1 MSYYLSEAYS
11 DLYNPRVDSNFDD
24 NLRFIDSMLDE
35 DIEEVVESLVWEI
48 CDYGNNLDESFNI
61 LSLAA
66 SDKIITEAYE
76 ELAGEY
82 LTESRSEVMARRA
95 MAKQG
100 LEREKGRLQSDL
112 RKDARRARVDGAI
125 SRVKSAIAGARGGMG
140 RAAKNLGGAIAKA
153 RTDGKARLGQLLRR
167 GVKST
172 GRLLGSAGK
181 AVQSAGQKSSAS
193 GLATRR
199 AGKVEK
205 GGQMSLVLEPST
217 KEKTGGALSKIG
229 RGMRKAGVAVGRL
242 TKSKSSS
249 MTRSDY
255 DKRKSERESV
265 AREKVGKAFA
275 PNGMKKPPLPPR
287 PETKKPVASL
297 PPAGGTKGREM
308 SPRRKEALEKIQK
321 AAVGKTEKGRR
332 FSAPGG
338 IASTKRAH
346 TDIQGQAGRFARK
359 ALKEY
364 EEILDSILD
373 SLVEEK
379 YAVDHDSA
387 LNIFLNLSEDMVYDL
402 TEEFLV
408 D

>member
-82 LTESRSEVMARRA
+82 LTESRSQVMARRA

-167 GVKST
+167 GVSKVQSGA
-172 GRLLGSAGK
+172 GRLSRAYTAAKKELTGETAR
-181 AVQSAGQKSSAS
+181 QSD
-193 GLATRR
+193 LRR
-199 AGKVEK
+199 ATKKNIRAARRAESSKDTSAFEK
-205 GGQMSLVLEPST
+205 PFVPKGP
-217 KEKTGGALSKIG
+217 
-229 RGMRKAGVAVGRL
+229 
-242 TKSKSSS
+242 
-249 MTRSDY
+249 
-255 DKRKSERESV
+255 
-265 AREKVGKAFA
+265 
-275 PNGMKKPPLPPR
+275 KPPLPPR
-287 PETKKPVASL
+287 PETKKPVAAL
-297 PPAGGTKGREM
+297 PSAGGTKGREM
-308 SPRRKEALEKIQK
+308 SPRRKEALAKIQK
-321 AAVGKTEKGRR
+321 AAKGETKEGIR

-338 IASTKRAH
+338 IAAPKRAH
-346 TDIQGQAGRFARK
+346 TDILGQRSKFARK

-402 TEEFLV
+402 TGEFLV

>member
-66 SDKIITEAYE
+66 SDKIITEAYD
-76 ELAGEY
+76 ELADEY
-82 LTESRSEVMARRA
+82 LTESRSQVMARRA

-140 RAAKNLGGAIAKA
+140 RATKNLGGAIAKA

-167 GVKST
+167 GVKAT

-181 AVQSAGQKSSAS
+181 AVQSVGQKSSAS
-193 GLATRR
+193 GLAARR

-205 GGQMSLVLEPST
+205 SGQMSLVLEPSA

-229 RGMRKAGVAVGRL
+229 RGMRKAGVAVGRM

-249 MTRSDY
+249 MSRSDY
-255 DKRKSERESV
+255 EKRKSERESA
-265 AREKVGKAFA
+265 AREKVGKAFE
-275 PNGMKKPPLPPR
+275 PKGMTKPPLPPR
-287 PETKKPVASL
+287 PEAKNPVAAL
-297 PPAGGTKGREM
+297 PPTGGTKGREM
-308 SPRRKEALEKIQK
+308 SPRRKEALAKIQK
-321 AAVGKTEKGRR
+321 AAEGKTSKGRR

-338 IASTKRAH
+338 IASPKRAH
-346 TDIQGQAGRFARK
+346 TDIQGQAGRFAQK

-364 EEILDSILD
+364 EDILDSILD

-379 YAVDHDSA
+379 YAVDHESA

>member
-1 MSYYLSEAYS
+1 MSYFLSEAYS

-35 DIEEVVESLVWEI
+35 DIEDVVESLVWEI
-48 CDYGNNLDESFNI
+48 QDYGNSLDESFNI

-66 SDKIITEAYE
+66 SDEVITEAYE
-76 ELAGEY
+76 ELAFEF
-82 LTESRSEVMARRA
+82 LTESRSQVMARRA

-112 RKDARRARVDGAI
+112 RKDARRSRVDGAI

-140 RAAKNLGGAIAKA
+140 RAAKSLGGAVTKA
-153 RTDGKARLGQLLRR
+153 RADGKARLGQLLRR
-167 GVKST
+167 GVRKAGAVIGGLGKKIEKSGT
-172 GRLLGSAGK
+172 TAATAPKRTKTYDVPLVGS
-181 AVQSAGQKSSAS
+181 VSVSRS
-193 GLATRR
+193 
-199 AGKVEK
+199 
-205 GGQMSLVLEPST
+205 PS
-217 KEKTGGALSKIG
+217 EKTGSKRKMLG
-229 RGMRKAGVAVGRL
+229 RSLRKSGVAVSNMA
-242 TKSKSSS
+242 KSKSSGMS
-249 MTRSDY
+249 RSDY
-255 DKRKSERESV
+255 DKRKAERETT
-265 AREKVGKAFA
+265 ARAKVGKAFA

-287 PETKKPVASL
+287 PEAKKPIAAL

-308 SPRRKEALEKIQK
+308 SPRRKEALAKIQK
-321 AAVGKTEKGRR
+321 AAEGKKEKGIR
-332 FSAPGG
+332 FSASGG

-346 TDIQGQAGRFARK
+346 SDILGQRDRFARK

-379 YAVDHDSA
+379 YAVDHESA
-387 LNIFLNLSEDMVYDL
+387 LNIFLNLSEDMIYEL
-402 TEEFLV
+402 TENFLI